1 VATTQYTA
9 GQVARRLIARAIH
22 RAVRVRWLLLGLVVL
37 LALLV
42 VVGVSL
48 QANRDSSVA
57 PVAPPTNAA
66 EQYIRGLQEKNAEL
80 LLGSLSPEMRQNM
93 EQRSGQSGSA
103 ALPALFAEQ
112 ERRGERLIGYRLVG
126 EYQTVQ
132 GDRLY
137 FYVVHARR
145 GAEQR
150 DIPYTLTVGS
160 SGKVTNV
167 E

>member
-1 VATTQYTA
+1 VAATRYTA

-22 RAVRVRWLLLGLVVL
+22 RAVRARWLLLGLVVL
-37 LALLV
+37 LVLLIG
-42 VVGVSL
+42 VGIGL
-48 QANRDSSVA
+48 QANRGPA
-57 PVAPPTNAA
+57 EAPPANAA

-80 LLGSLSPEMRQNM
+80 LLGSLSPEMRQSM
-93 EQRSGQSGSA
+93 EERSGQSGSA

-112 ERRGERLIGYRLVG
+112 ERRGERLTGYRLIG
-126 EYQTVQ
+126 EYRTVQ

>member
-9 GQVARRLIARAIH
+9 GQVARRLVARAIH
-22 RAVRVRWLLLGLVVL
+22 RAVRARFLLLGLAVL
-37 LALLV
+37 LALLI

-48 QANRDSSVA
+48 QANRDST
-57 PVAPPTNAA
+57 VAPPANAA

-93 EQRSGQSGSA
+93 EQRSGQAGTA

-112 ERRGERLIGYRLVG
+112 ERRGERLTGYRLVG

-137 FYVVHARR
+137 FYIVHARR